1 MKFFDPGSL
10 LTSLRWCAA
19 VVLAFTLASCELPG
33 KLAVDRHDGQEPL
46 VAEGRQGM
54 VATTAPLASQVG
66 AEILGEGGTAVDATV
81 ATAFVLAV
89 VHPSAGNIG
98 GGGFIVARIGDSLT
112 VALDFREAAP
122 ASAGRNM
129 FLDGTGKQVVS
140 STLGHRSAGVPG
152 TVAGLWEF
160 HQRFGTRPWAELLA
174 PAIRMAREGFAIDE
188 RLQGSIRADSARF
201 SLYPTS
207 AALFL
212 PGGRPPEV
220 GLLWKNPDLASALE
234 RIAAEG
240 PRGFYAGPT
249 ADLLVAEMKRGGGL
263 ITHDDLRA
271 YRAIWRTPVL
281 FRYRGHTIFSMPP
294 PSSGG
299 ITLSM
304 IGNILDGYDLT
315 ASGWNSVK
323 TIHLLAE
330 AMRRSY
336 ADRNHYLGDPD
347 FVPIPESL
355 LVSTAYAAD
364 RRSTIRPDRATP
376 SREVGYGKT
385 SRAVDPPHT
394 THFSIVDGHGNAVA
408 MTTTLNLGYGSAVL
422 VGGAGF
428 LLNDEMDDF
437 AAHPGTQN
445 VFGLVQGEAN
455 AIAPGKRMLS
465 SMSPAIVLDSAGRVL
480 MVTGGA
486 GGPRIISG
494 VFQVI
499 SNVLDHHL
507 PLDSAMISPRI
518 HHQHLPDTLEVDKGA
533 FAPAI
538 LEHLRAM
545 GHAVKETPPGS
556 SISTILRVNGVWLGM
571 AEPAGK
577 GKAVGY

>member
-1 MKFFDPGSL
+1 MG
-10 LTSLRWCAA
+10 
-19 VVLAFTLASCELPG
+19 CELSR
-33 KLAVDRHDGQEPL
+33 KFAVQRRDVEEPL
-46 VAEGRQGM
+46 LAEGRLGM
-54 VATTAPLASQVG
+54 VASTAPLASQIG
-66 AEILGEGGTAVDATV
+66 AEILKSGGTAVDATV
-81 ATAFVLAV
+81 ATAFALAV

-112 VALDFREAAP
+112 VALDFRETAP
-122 ASAGRNM
+122 ASASREM
-129 FLDGTGKQVVS
+129 FLDGTGEQVVS

-160 HQRFGTRPWAELLA
+160 HRRFGTRPWAELLA
-174 PAIRMAREGFAIDE
+174 PAIRLAREGFTIDE
-188 RLQGSIRADSARF
+188 RLQVSIRADSARF
-201 SLYPTS
+201 SQFTAS
-207 AALFL
+207 AELFL
-212 PGGRPPEV
+212 PGGRPPGV
-220 GLLWKNPDLASALE
+220 GVLWKNPDLGDALE
-234 RIAAEG
+234 RIAMEG
-240 PRGFYAGPT
+240 SKGFYAGKT

-263 ITHDDLRA
+263 ITHADLRA

-299 ITLSM
+299 ITLAM
-304 IGNILDGYDLT
+304 IGNILEGYDLT
-315 ASGWNSVK
+315 ASGWPSVR
-323 TIHLLAE
+323 TIHLLLE
-330 AMRRSY
+330 AMRRAY

-355 LVSTAYAAD
+355 LVSTAYAEK
-364 RRSTIRPDRATP
+364 RRSTIRTDRATP
-376 SREVGYGKT
+376 SHEIGYGRT
-385 SRAVDPPHT
+385 SPVVDPLHT

-422 VGGAGF
+422 VRGAGF

-437 AAHPGTQN
+437 AARPGARN

-465 SMSPAIVLDSAGRVL
+465 SMSPAIVLDSADHVL

-494 VFQVI
+494 VFMVI

-507 PLDSAMISPRI
+507 PLESAMISPRI
-518 HHQHLPDTLEVDKGA
+518 HHQHLPDTLEVDEGA
-533 FAPAI
+533 LAPAV
-538 LEHLRAM
+538 LEDLRAM

-556 SISTILRVNGVWLGM
+556 SLSTILRVNGAWVGM

-577 GKAVGY
+577 GRAVGY